1 MERCTVGASLTVEQ
15 AGGIVDASLE
25 CCCLVCS
32 RKRESRKSML
42 AVGGSKG
49 GATNKDALSDKV
61 RLSER
66 GTTRE
71 HGANRASAGA
81 G

>member
-32 RKRESRKSML
+32 RKSERVGRVL

-49 GATNKDALSDKV
+49 GVTNKDALSDKV
-61 RLSER
+61 RLS
-66 GTTRE
+66 
-71 HGANRASAGA
+71 
-81 G
+81 